1 MTVVHRLYLSLVI
14 GLLAAAPLAAQAPTG
29 TITGRVVDSAT
40 QQPLADVNVVVQG
53 TQRGAVTGPDGT
65 FTIGSVPV
73 GSQILRARRVGFN
86 GPSQTII
93 VPLDGIATAEFALTH
108 SVVTLE
114 DVVTVG
120 YGTQARR
127 DVTGSIASVGSK
139 DIETIPVPRVE
150 EAISGLVP
158 GVQVQTT
165 NTQPGSELRIRIRGG
180 NSLSGDNSPLVVV
193 DGVIGAD
200 LNQISPTDIASV
212 DILKDASAT
221 AIYGA
226 RASNGVILV
235 TTKRGQPGKM
245 RFEYNGYTG
254 SQNTTKHIDL
264 LTADQFALLY
274 MRNPNHDK
282 SITFDT
288 TQSMPTTDWQNVLFQ
303 SAPVRSNE
311 IAVSGSTGGTSLLAS
326 GTMFSQGGIVRQS
339 DFSRGTLRF
348 NVDQDVGSRVRL
360 GTRVTFSRA
369 IGNAVRVNDGY
380 GSAGGPITMSALR
393 FAPTIPVYDSL
404 GNYSSALLPSQQFD
418 NPLAIANL
426 RDNKT
431 TTDYLLGSL
440 FGEYDIFSGLTFRSS
455 VGYTSRNNLQQQY
468 TSRLLLSALNQG
480 HANVANTDR
489 NSFLAENT
497 LTLRRSVG
505 EKNEFTLL
513 GGFTAQSTRNG
524 ANSEDG
530 IGFTSDLLGY
540 NRLNLAQTIT
550 GTSSSSLERLLSW
563 IGRANLNLA
572 GRYLLTGTIRADGS
586 SKFAAN
592 NKWAYFPSM
601 GLAWRLGDE
610 TFFRRMAPAVSDLK
624 LRLSTGRTGSEA
636 ISPYQSLASWS
647 IGSAYAIGKVTY
659 HNGANPSRNANPNLK
674 WETTNQFDYGMD
686 LGLFENQVSFTAD
699 VYKKR
704 TYDLLYAKQVPY
716 YTGFESFVTNVGSV
730 QNHGMELSLDTH
742 RRLGSIEVQLGGNYS
757 LNRSKVLN
765 LGGDKE
771 FLVDGVNSS
780 LPRFRPAA
788 IVRVGEP
795 LGNFYGYVWNGIFQ
809 NQAEVAASGQAGAV
823 VGGMKLKDISGPNG
837 VPDGIIDTNDRTIL
851 GNAQPKYIFGQTGS
865 FGYRALSLN
874 YVLRGAKGFK
884 IANLNR
890 QGMESP
896 GGGSNMLPAVLNYW
910 SATNPTNSMTG
921 LGIDPY
927 DGMTSRWL
935 EDGSFV
941 RLQNV
946 TLSWDIPRSFAS
958 RIGSQ
963 RLRMY
968 LSGQNLRTWTKY
980 SWYDPEVSSR
990 GTNDTSIGW
999 DDSSYPGI
1007 RTFTFGMN
1015 VGF

>member
-1 MTVVHRLYLSLVI
+1 MTVVHRLFLALLIGSLSAV
-14 GLLAAAPLAAQAPTG
+14 PLAAQAPTG
-29 TITGRVVDSAT
+29 TITGRVVDSTT
-40 QQPLADVNVVVQG
+40 QQPLSDVSVVVEG
-53 TQRGAVTGPDGT
+53 TRRGSVSGPDGT
-65 FTIGSVPV
+65 FTIGGVPA
-73 GSQILRARRVGFN
+73 GSQTVRARRVGFN
-86 GPSQTII
+86 APPQILV
-93 VPLDGIATAEFALTH
+93 VPVDGTVTTEFILDRRA
-108 SVVTLE
+108 VTLE
-114 DVVTVG
+114 EVVTVG
-120 YGTQARR
+120 YGTQAKR
-127 DVTGSIASVGSK
+127 DVTGSIASVGSAE
-139 DIETIPVPRVE
+139 IATIPVPRVE

-165 NTQPGSELRIRIRGG
+165 NAQPGSELRIRVRGG
-180 NSLSGDNSPLVVV
+180 NSLSGDNSPLVVL

-200 LNQISPTDIASV
+200 LNQISPGDIASV

-226 RASNGVILV
+226 RGANGVILV
-235 TTKRGQPGKM
+235 TTKRGLPGKM
-245 RFEYNGYTG
+245 RVDYNGYTG

-282 SITFDT
+282 SVTFDT
-288 TQSMPTTDWQNVLFQ
+288 TTSMPTTDWQNVVFQ
-303 SAPVRSNE
+303 SAPIRSNE
-311 IAVSGSTGGTSLLAS
+311 ISVSGSNSGTRLLAS
-326 GTMFSQGGIVRQS
+326 GSMFSQDGIVRQS

-348 NVDQDVGSRVRL
+348 NLDQDVGSRVRL
-360 GTRVTFSRA
+360 GTSVTYSRA

-380 GSAGGPITMSALR
+380 GSQGGPVTMTTLR

-404 GNYSSALLPSQQFD
+404 GNYSAALLPSQQFD
-418 NPLAIANL
+418 NPLAIVNL
-426 RDNKT
+426 RANKT
-431 TTDYLLGSL
+431 TTNYLLGNL
-440 FGEYDIFSGLTFRSS
+440 FGEYDIFPGLTYRSS
-455 VGYTSRNNLQQQY
+455 VAYTSRNNLQQQY
-468 TSRLLLSALNQG
+468 TSRLLLAALNAG
-480 HANVANTDR
+480 HANVANGDR

-497 LTLRRSVG
+497 LTLHRALG
-505 EKNEFTLL
+505 EKNDFTLL
-513 GGFTAQSTRNG
+513 GGFTAQSTRND

-530 IGFTSDLLGY
+530 IGFTSDQLGY
-540 NRLNLAQTIT
+540 NRLNLATTVT
-550 GTSSSSLERLLSW
+550 GTSSTSLERLLSW
-563 IGRANLNLA
+563 IGRANVNLA
-572 GRYLLTGTIRADGS
+572 GRYLLTGTLRADGS
-586 SKFAAN
+586 SKFAVN

-601 GLAWRLGDE
+601 GVAWRLGDE
-610 TFFRRMAPAVSDLK
+610 AFFRRLPAVSELK
-624 LRLSTGRTGSEA
+624 LRASTGRTGSEA

-647 IGSAYAIGKVTY
+647 VGSAYAIGKATF
-659 HNGANPSRNANPNLK
+659 HNGANPARNSNPNLK
-674 WETTNQFDYGMD
+674 WETTNQFDYGVD
-686 LGLFENQVSFTAD
+686 LGLFENRVSFTAD
-699 VYKKR
+699 VYNKR
-704 TYDLLYAKQVPY
+704 TYDLLYAKLVPY
-716 YTGFESFVTNVGSV
+716 YTGFESYVTNVGSV
-730 QNHGMELSLDTH
+730 QNKGSEFAIDT
-742 RRLGSIEVQLGGNYS
+742 RRRIGSVDVDLGYNISM
-757 LNRSKVLN
+757 NRSKVLN

-771 FLVDGVNSS
+771 FLLDGVNSS

-809 NQAEVAASGQAGAV
+809 NQAEVDASGQPGAV
-823 VGGMKLKDISGPNG
+823 IGAMKLKDISGPNG
-837 VPDGIIDTNDRTIL
+837 VPDGVIDTRDRTIL
-851 GNAQPKYIFGQTGS
+851 GNAQPRYFFGQTGS

-874 YVLRGAKGFK
+874 YVLRGAHGFK

-890 QGMESP
+890 QGMETP

-946 TLSWDIPRSFAS
+946 TLGLDLPATFSS
-958 RIGSQ
+958 RLGTQ

-990 GTNDTSIGW
+990 GTSDLSLGW

>member
-1 MTVVHRLYLSLVI
+1 MTVVHRLFLALVI
-14 GLLAAAPLAAQAPTG
+14 GLLSVVPLAAQAQTG
-29 TITGRVVDSAT
+29 TITGRVVDSTT
-40 QQPLADVNVVVQG
+40 QQPLSDVTVMVEG
-53 TQRGAVTGPDGT
+53 TSRGAQTGSDGT
-65 FTIGSVPV
+65 FTIGGVPA
-73 GSQILRARRVGFN
+73 GSHTLRARRLGFS
-86 GPSQTII
+86 GAPQII
-93 VPLDGIATAEFALTH
+93 VVPDGGTVAAAFALERTA
-108 SVVTLE
+108 VTLQ

-120 YGTQARR
+120 YGTQSRR
-127 DVTGSIASVGSK
+127 DLTGSIASVDSK
-139 DIETIPVPRVE
+139 QIETMPVPRVE

-180 NSLSGDNSPLVVV
+180 NSLSGDNSPLIVV

-200 LNQISPTDIASV
+200 LNQINPIDIASV
-212 DILKDASAT
+212 DILKDASST

-226 RASNGVILV
+226 RAANGVILV
-235 TTKRGQPGKM
+235 TTKRGAPGKM

-254 SQNTTKHIDL
+254 SQDVTKHIDV

-282 SITFDT
+282 SVSFDT
-288 TQSMPTTDWQNVLFQ
+288 TQSIPTTDWQNVVFQ
-303 SAPVRSNE
+303 TAPVRSNE
-311 IAVSGSTGGTSLLAS
+311 ISVSGSTGGTSLLAS
-326 GTMFSQGGIVRQS
+326 GAMFSQGGIVRQS

-348 NVDQDVGSRVRL
+348 NLDQDVGTRVRL
-360 GTRVTFSRA
+360 GTRVTYSRS
-369 IGNAVRVNDGY
+369 IGDAVRVNDGY
-380 GSAGGPITMSALR
+380 GSAGGPITMTTLR

-404 GNYSSALLPSQQFD
+404 GGYSAALLPSQQFD

-431 TTDYLLGSL
+431 TTDYLLGNL

-480 HANVANTDR
+480 HANVANADR

-497 LTLRRSVG
+497 LTLHHSVG
-505 EKNEFTLL
+505 EKNDFTLL
-513 GGFTAQSTRNG
+513 GGFTAQSTRNDG
-524 ANSEDG
+524 NSEDG

-540 NRLNLAQTIT
+540 NRLNLATIVT
-550 GTSSSSLERLLSW
+550 ATSGDTLQRLLSYF
-563 IGRANLNLA
+563 GRANVNLA
-572 GRYLLTGTIRADGS
+572 GRYLLTATLRADGS

-592 NKWAYFPSM
+592 NKWGYFPSM
-601 GLAWRLGDE
+601 GFAWRLGDE
-610 TFFRRMAPAVSDLK
+610 AFFKRMVPAVSDLK
-624 LRLSTGRTGSEA
+624 LRISTGRTGSEA
-636 ISPYQSLASWS
+636 ISPYQSLASWA
-647 IGSAYAIGKVTY
+647 IGSSYAIGKVTF
-659 HNGANPSRNANPNLK
+659 HNGANPNRNANPNLK

-716 YTGFESFVTNVGSV
+716 YTGFESFITNVGSV
-730 QNHGMELSLDTH
+730 QNRGMELALDTR
-742 RRLGSIEVQLGGNYS
+742 RRLGSIEVLLGGNYS

-765 LGGDKE
+765 LGGDTE
-771 FLVDGVNSS
+771 FLLDGVNSS

-809 NQAEVAASGQAGAV
+809 NQAEVDASGQAGAV

-837 VPDGIIDTNDRTIL
+837 VPDGIIDTYDRTIL
-851 GNAQPKYIFGQTGS
+851 GNAQPKYIFGQTGA
-865 FGYRALSLN
+865 FTYRAFSLN
-874 YVLRGAKGFK
+874 YVLRGAQGFK

-890 QGMESP
+890 QGMETP
-896 GGGSNMLPAVLNYW
+896 GGGSNMLPSVLNYW
-910 SATNPTNSMTG
+910 SPTNPTNSMTG

-946 TLSWDIPRSFAS
+946 TLSFDLPESFRS
-958 RIGSQ
+958 RLGSQ
-963 RLRMY
+963 RLRAY

-990 GTNDTSIGW
+990 GTSDLSLGW
-999 DDSSYPGI
+999 DDSSYPGV